1 MPGRHGSDGHGGGIG
16 WNPTGVSCD
25 RCGEARWIGRWGVA
39 DEAALAEVCRREYP
53 RLVGLIA
60 LKVGDRHVAEELAQ
74 DTLAQLCRRWAKIDR
89 PEAWL
94 TRVALNT
101 ANSWWRR
108 RVAERK
114 AYRRH
119 GTAPDELRPPDP
131 ADAVAV
137 RRAVSSLPRRQQ
149 TALILRFYEDLSVAQ
164 TAAVMGCAEGTV
176 KSLTHRALNA
186 LESTGDLTGEEAIDH
201 A

>member
-1 MPGRHGSDGHGGGIG
+1 MGYDG
-16 WNPTGVSCD
+16 
-25 RCGEARWIGRWGVA
+25 
-39 DEAALAEVCRREYP
+39 ALAEVCEREYP

-60 LKVGDRHVAEELAQ
+60 LRVGDRDVAEELAQ
-74 DTLAQLCRRWAKIDR
+74 DTLTQLCRSWSKVDV

-101 ANSWWRR
+101 ASSWWRR
-108 RVAERK
+108 KIAERK

-119 GTAPDELRPPDP
+119 GTGPEEFRPADP

-149 TALILRFYEDLSVAQ
+149 TALILRYYEDLSVAE
-164 TAAVMGCAEGTV
+164 TAQVMGCPEGTV

-186 LESTGDLTGEEAIDH
+186 LESTGDLTGEEAVNH

>member
-1 MPGRHGSDGHGGGIG
+1 M
-16 WNPTGVSCD
+16 
-25 RCGEARWIGRWGVA
+25 
-39 DEAALAEVCRREYP
+39 
-53 RLVGLIA
+53 GLIA
-60 LKVGDRHVAEELAQ
+60 LRVGDRDVAEELAQ
-74 DTLAQLCRRWAKIDR
+74 DTLAQLCRRWPRVDR

-101 ANSWWRR
+101 ASSWWRR
-108 RVAERK
+108 RIAERK

-119 GTAPDELRPPDP
+119 GTGPDEVRPPDP
-131 ADAVAV
+131 ADAVTV
-137 RRAVSSLPRRQQ
+137 RRAVSSLPHRQQ
-149 TALILRFYEDLSVAQ
+149 TALILRYYEDLSVAQ

-186 LESTGDLTGEEAIDH
+186 LESTGGLTGEEAVNH